1 LLRRANRSRST
12 LKLQNKQEMIMTS
25 ELELGH
31 KAFGDILELLSESG
45 SNGFA
50 DALRVLL
57 NTAML
62 IEREKFIG
70 AGPYERSSS
79 RQAHANGFKGKI
91 LKTRLG
97 ELDLKVP
104 QVREGGFYPNA
115 LEKGSRSEKALKLAL
130 AEMYVQGVS
139 TRKVAAI
146 TEQLCGFEVSS
157 SQVSRASAELD
168 VALEQWRNRSIGCI
182 PYLMLDARYE
192 KVRYGGSVIDLAI
205 LIAVGVNESGHR
217 QVLGVSVS
225 LSEAEVHWRE
235 FLLKLKDRGLY
246 GAKLITSD
254 AHAGLK
260 AAKTAVFPSV
270 PWQRCQFHLQ
280 QNAQS
285 YVPKQD
291 MKSQVAAEIKSI
303 YNTQN
308 EEEAKRLLSLL
319 VDKYRTTAP
328 KLSEWLERNI
338 PEGLTI
344 FALAE
349 SHRKR
354 LRTTNGLERVNKEI
368 KRRTRVA
375 TLFPNEASC
384 LRLVTAILMEISD
397 DWETTKL
404 PYISMNSNS

>member
-1 LLRRANRSRST
+1 
-12 LKLQNKQEMIMTS
+12 MTS